1 MPTRASLEIESN
13 LRLHALAERT
23 CQVHYCAVTS
33 SVGRDFE
40 QLMSTARVVDL
51 SHPLANGDPIFPG
64 QEGFRLTP
72 LNEVDNPELPLCFG
86 HLSFVEHCGTHMDA
100 PAHVIK
106 GGKFLDELEFGA
118 LVGPA
123 VKIDVR
129 ADRGD
134 MSDYDVSIA
143 ELERFESR
151 HGRIE
156 PGTIAFLHTGWDSRY
171 RDSTRYVEVDDDDGW
186 HWPGLAGHAAEML
199 ADRGVR
205 GVGIDTIGLDGGH
218 IAMTLAAHR
227 AVLGTGAFIV
237 ENVAN
242 LEALPVT
249 GALGMALPMKTKY
262 GSGGPTRVFA
272 LS

>member
-1 MPTRASLEIESN
+1 MHLI
-13 LRLHALAERT
+13 
-23 CQVHYCAVTS
+23 
-33 SVGRDFE
+33 G
-40 QLMSTARVVDL
+40 TARVVDL

-64 QEGFRLTP
+64 QEGFQLTP
-72 LNEVDNPELPLCFG
+72 MNDIDNPDLPLCFG
-86 HLSFVEHCGTHMDA
+86 QLSFIEHCGTHMDA

-106 GGKFLDELEFGA
+106 GGSFLDELEFGA

-129 ADRGD
+129 SSRDEA
-134 MSDYDVSIA
+134 SDYDVSVA
-143 ELERFESR
+143 ELERFEAR

-156 PGTIAFLHTGWDSRY
+156 PGSIVFLHTGWESRY
-171 RDSTRYVEVDDDDGW
+171 RDPERYVEVDADGGW
-186 HWPGLAGHAAEML
+186 HWPGLAGPAAEML
-199 ADRGVR
+199 ADRAVR

-242 LEALPVT
+242 LDALAPV
-249 GALGMALPMKTKY
+249 GALAMALPIKTKY

>member
-1 MPTRASLEIESN
+1 MP
-13 LRLHALAERT
+13 
-23 CQVHYCAVTS
+23 
-33 SVGRDFE
+33 SVGRDLA
-40 QLMSTARVVDL
+40 QLVDKARVVDL

-72 LNEVDNPELPLCFG
+72 LNEVDDPDLPLCFG

-100 PAHVIK
+100 PAHVIE
-106 GGKFLDELEFGA
+106 GGRFLDELEFGG

-123 VKIDVR
+123 VKIDLR
-129 ADRGD
+129 GDRGGR
-134 MSDYDVSIA
+134 SDYDVPVAAIEA
-143 ELERFESR
+143 FESA

-156 PGTIAFLHTGWDSRY
+156 PGTIVFLHTGWEERY
-171 RDSTRYVEVDDDDGW
+171 LDPGRYVEVDGHGGW
-186 HWPGLAGHAAEML
+186 HWPGVAGPAAELL
-199 ADRGVR
+199 ADRRIR

-218 IAMTLAAHR
+218 VAMTLAAHR

-242 LEALPVT
+242 LEALPAT
-249 GALGMALPMKTKY
+249 GALGMALPIKTKR

-272 LS
+272 LA